1 MRKTIKCRSQW
12 GAFWGSP
19 PRWRRSVFSGHADS
33 RRGTEERVS
42 PQSRAVVV
50 FLQLNLNDYWCARHL
65 PLPVSP
71 KKDRAAN
78 KGECKES
85 STRHKTHRKFLQT
98 PDKDTSVFT
107 AACRAGLLSDVSQ
120 HQKEECVFPTDKS
133 VSRSCFSTYIYVAYS
148 GASETSNCSPG
159 LNSLCHVSKSLIVC
173 LKNRVVVVVCW
184 IIYNSKQELRF
195 ALKRIICNNGIYH
208 GSHCKTKLFAL
219 LWSPHQGM
227 QMRIFFLI
235 FLFFSSLHA
244 PTDQHFTQ
252 QVGGFIFKSHI
263 KSFLLII
270 HPF

>member
-1 MRKTIKCRSQW
+1 MPQTAATNCQETPGSENQTWKSKNRSRQLIINLGSNSRSQHICIHNITQLTRRQSGNIQKNIGGKRVRERKTIKCRSRW

-42 PQSRAVVV
+42 PQSRAAVV

-107 AACRAGLLSDVSQ
+107 AACRAGLPSGISQ
-120 HQKEECVFPTDKS
+120 HQKEKLINQWVVAVFPTY
-133 VSRSCFSTYIYVAYS
+133 VYVAYS
-148 GASETSNCSPG
+148 
-159 LNSLCHVSKSLIVC
+159 
-173 LKNRVVVVVCW
+173 
-184 IIYNSKQELRF
+184 
-195 ALKRIICNNGIYH
+195 
-208 GSHCKTKLFAL
+208 KTE
-219 LWSPHQGM
+219 WSQ
-227 QMRIFFLI
+227 
-235 FLFFSSLHA
+235 
-244 PTDQHFTQ
+244 
-252 QVGGFIFKSHI
+252 
-263 KSFLLII
+263 
-270 HPF
+270 